1 MQMIQND
8 VNDQTQWGSII
19 AGDPILWNGK
29 RLEGS
34 FARASKMA
42 TRDDKES
49 KTSEYSKP
57 IMKRTYDLNSSLRV
71 HGLQDAIKQNIEQ

>member
-1 MQMIQND
+1 ME
-8 VNDQTQWGSII
+8 
-19 AGDPILWNGK
+19 NGK

-71 HGLQDAIKQNIEQ
+71 HGLQDAIK